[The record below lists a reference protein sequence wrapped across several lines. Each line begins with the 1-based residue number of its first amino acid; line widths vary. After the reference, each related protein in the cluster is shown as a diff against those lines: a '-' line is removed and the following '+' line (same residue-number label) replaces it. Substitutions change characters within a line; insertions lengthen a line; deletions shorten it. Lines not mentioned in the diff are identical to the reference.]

1 VEFTIS
7 PKKAG
12 FKHQTAFWVL
22 IMVNNSSL
30 LHNCQASAYLRL
42 IKKLDQP
49 LERPG
54 QSGGTSF
61 GVMYG

>member
-12 FKHQTAFWVL
+12 SEHQTAFWVL

-42 IKKLDQP
+42 IKNWISRLNG
-49 LERPG
+49 LVNRVERI
-54 QSGGTSF
+54 SG
-61 GVMYG
+61 